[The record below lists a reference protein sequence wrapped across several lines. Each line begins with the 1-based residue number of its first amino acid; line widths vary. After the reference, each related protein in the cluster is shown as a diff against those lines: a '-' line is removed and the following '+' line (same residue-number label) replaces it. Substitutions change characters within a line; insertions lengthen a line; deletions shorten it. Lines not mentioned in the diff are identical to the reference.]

1 MEKRKGVSGNA
12 RVFQTSSVG
21 WVLPDTNFATTF
33 ASTKEP
39 QKASASHTPPLTP
52 TLVSVA
58 SPAAPNFI
66 NFNPSAHASLR
77 MSHSYVPCSQVVV
90 IRG

>member
-66 NFNPSAHASLR
+66 NFNPSAPRVITYVSLICPLQP
-77 MSHSYVPCSQVVV
+77 SCYY
-90 IRG
+90 